1 MLFMRGVAP
10 GEYTMQNELY
20 DPNAEAYLIGAC
32 MVDTSVLETARSMI
46 SSTDFFTR
54 DNELIFE
61 SILNVAD
68 RNDRVDPV
76 SVYTDLSK
84 RGELNRAGGM
94 NRIYELQ
101 AVIAETESV
110 ENYAKIVADFAKR
123 REIIVTSTDIIAKAK
138 DATLEIDD
146 VIGACLESTESLSRN
161 EKHALTIQSA
171 NELSGKT
178 FDPIKWIIPKFLP
191 TGLTVLAGPAKIGKS
206 FLCWNLAFAS
216 ALQGLALER
225 FEIDAPSN
233 VLYLALDDDE
243 RLLQER
249 HKMIMNGDTLPNNVF
264 IADNSNLIT
273 FNPAG
278 LHKIEQIINE
288 KAVELLIVDT
298 WMHVRPEAVNTNGK
312 TAYDIDYQAL
322 IPIQRFAHRK
332 NIAIILVT
340 HTRKGADLDNP
351 FNQIQGSMGMQAGCD
366 TLMMLSRGDNGNA
379 TLKVAGRRV
388 QDTEYI
394 AELKN
399 GGVWSVVGDAE
410 DFSESDAINQ
420 IVQILLECE
429 GIPLSPKQ
437 IQEESRLGKN
447 IVAKRLERAVEEGV
461 AIKVGRGKYIHANF
475 HDLYIQ
481 SEEKVK

>member
-1 MLFMRGVAP
+1 
-10 GEYTMQNELY
+10 MQNELY
-20 DPNAEAYLIGAC
+20 DQNAEEYLLGAC
-32 MVDTSVLETARSMI
+32 MVDVSALETVRSMI

-54 DNELIFE
+54 DNELVFE

-68 RNDRVDPV
+68 AGDKVDPV
-76 SVYTDLSK
+76 SVYANLNK

-101 AVIAETESV
+101 SVITETESV
-110 ENYAKIVADFAKR
+110 EMCAKIVADFAKR
-123 REIIVTSTDIIAKAK
+123 REIIVNHTDIIAKAK
-138 DATLEIDD
+138 DPQLEVDD
-146 VIGACLESTESLSRN
+146 VIGAIVESTENLSRT

-171 NELSGKT
+171 TELNVKE
-178 FDPIKWIIPKFLP
+178 FEPIKWIIPDLLP

-206 FLCWNLAFAS
+206 FLCWNLAFAA
-216 ALQGLALER
+216 ALKGLALER
-225 FEIDAPSN
+225 FDIDTPSN

-249 HKMIMNGDTLPNNVF
+249 HKMIMNGDPLPENVF

-273 FNPAG
+273 FNAAG

-288 KAVELLIVDT
+288 NAIELLIVDT
-298 WMHVRPEAVNTNGK
+298 WMHVRPEILNTNGK

-332 NIAIILVT
+332 DIAIILVT

-366 TLMMLSRGDNGNA
+366 TLMMLSRGDNGHA
-379 TLKVAGRRV
+379 ALKVAGRRV

-399 GGVWSVVGDAE
+399 GGVWSVIGDSE
-410 DFSESDAINQ
+410 DFSESEAVNE
-420 IVQILLECE
+420 IVKLLLECE
-429 GIPLSPKQ
+429 GIPLTPKQ
-437 IQEESRLGKN
+437 VEEETGLVKST
-447 IVAKRLERAVEEGV
+447 VAKRLERAVKEGV
-461 AIKVGRGKYIHANF
+461 AMKVGRGQYIHANF
-475 HDLYIQ
+475 HDNYIQ
-481 SEEKVK
+481 AQERG

>member
-1 MLFMRGVAP
+1 MK
-10 GEYTMQNELY
+10 NELY
-20 DPNAEAYLIGAC
+20 DSNAEEYLIGAC
-32 MVDTSVLETARSMI
+32 MVDSSALETIRTLV
-46 SSTDFFTR
+46 SSKDFFTR
-54 DNELIFE
+54 DNELVFE

-68 RNDRVDPV
+68 TNDRVDPV
-76 SVYTDLSK
+76 SVYTNLNK

-101 AVIAETESV
+101 AVIAETETENV
-110 ENYAKIVADFAKR
+110 EAYAKIVADFARR
-123 REIIVTSTDIIAKAK
+123 REIIVNSTDIIAKAK
-138 DATLEIDD
+138 DTGLEIDD
-146 VIGACLESTESLSRN
+146 VVGALLESTETLSRN
-161 EKHALTIQSA
+161 EKHVLTIQSA
-171 NELSGKT
+171 HELSTKE
-178 FDPIKWIIPKFLP
+178 FEPIKWIIPNFLP
-191 TGLTVLAGPAKIGKS
+191 TGLTILAGPAKIGKS

-225 FEIDAPSN
+225 FDIDTPSN

-249 HKMIMNGDTLPNNVF
+249 HKMIMNGETLPENVF

-288 KAVELLIVDT
+288 KSIELLIVDT
-298 WMHVRPEAVNTNGK
+298 WMHVRPEVLNANGK

-332 NIAIILVT
+332 NISILLVT

-366 TLMMLSRGDNGNA
+366 TLMMLSRGDNGHA

-388 QDTEYI
+388 QDTEYL

-399 GGVWSVVGDAE
+399 GGIWSVVGDAD
-410 DFSESDAINQ
+410 DFCESDAVNE
-420 IVQILLECE
+420 IVELLLECQ
-429 GIPLSPKQ
+429 GTPLTPTQ
-437 IQEESRLGKN
+437 IQEETGLGKN
-447 IVAKRLERAVEEGV
+447 TVAQRLKKAVKESV
-461 AIKVGRGKYIHANF
+461 AVKVGRGQYIHANF
-475 HDLYIQ
+475 HDAYVQ
-481 SEEKVK
+481 AQERE

>member
-1 MLFMRGVAP
+1 
-10 GEYTMQNELY
+10 MQNELY

-32 MVDTSVLETARSMI
+32 MVDVAALETVRSMI
-46 SSTDFFTR
+46 SSADFFTR
-54 DNELIFE
+54 DTELIYE
-61 SILNVAD
+61 SILSVAD
-68 RNDRVDPV
+68 RNEKVTPI
-76 SVYTDLSK
+76 SVYTDLNK

-94 NRIYELQ
+94 NHINELQ
-101 AVIAETESV
+101 TVITETENV
-110 ENYAKIVADFAKR
+110 GFYAKIVADFAKR
-123 REIIVTSTDIIAKAK
+123 REIIVNCTDIVAKAK
-138 DATLEIDD
+138 DPTLEVDD
-146 VIGACLESTESLSRN
+146 VIGACLESNETLTRS

-225 FEIDAPSN
+225 FDIESRSN

-249 HKMIMNGDTLPNNVF
+249 HKMIMNGETLPDNVF

-278 LHKIEQIINE
+278 LHKVEQIINE
-288 KAVELLIVDT
+288 KAIELLIVDT
-298 WMHVRPEAVNTNGK
+298 WMHVRPEAINTNGK
-312 TAYDIDYQAL
+312 TSYDIDYQAL

-399 GGVWSVVGDAE
+399 GGTWSVVGDVE
-410 DFSESDAINQ
+410 DFCESDAINQ
-420 IVQILLECE
+420 IVEILLECE
-429 GIPLSPKQ
+429 GVPLTPKQ
-437 IQEESRLGKN
+437 IQEDSKLGKN

-461 AIKVGRGKYIHANF
+461 AVKVGRGKYIHANF

-481 SEEKVK
+481 AEERG